1 MLELIGGPG
10 LKDES
15 TGKIVA
21 SYARPLFWAPFVIVG
36 ESGVHAH

>member
-1 MLELIGGPG
+1 MLELIEGPG

-21 SYARPLFWAPFVIVG
+21 SYGDPLFWAPFVIVG
-36 ESGVHAH
+36 GSGVLAH